1 MINKYLMEIILFI
14 NNAVGLYLFIRLASS
29 ILSKKFINDAIRKI
43 SFSIILIMMVF
54 VNIKIDMFVPNII
67 ILLAF
72 NYYIGL
78 TFYNGKWQ
86 IKLIISVFYVVFSI
100 VSELITAVMFGLIFD
115 ASIIGVRE
123 NPMHLFL
130 GGVVSRV
137 LLILMVETVIKFSN
151 KNASEVSLKSWL
163 SIMSIPLVSILLSV
177 SVVYESIVNNVFSA
191 NAVIACLAILYI
203 NIVSFYLFDH
213 IVNQIHDNNVAKFRQ
228 KQLTLQHHQFEN
240 VISSYENVKRIRHD
254 MLGHLITINE
264 YLKSYQ
270 VEDGISYINKLH
282 REIDFTKQGIFSENI
297 SVDAIVNNRISKA
310 NELGIITMIDIAI
323 PKKINIDDMD
333 LCVVISNLLTNAI
346 EACQKINDDCSKHI
360 KYIMKYKKDSIIIET
375 KNSYDVKN
383 IKEASGKFASS
394 KAFRRN
400 NELGL
405 GLSNIESVIKKYNGI
420 FDINRNESEFIVTLI
435 IPDKIIA

>member
-1 MINKYLMEIILFI
+1 MINKYLMEIILFM
-14 NNAVGLYLFIRLASS
+14 NNAIGLYLFIRLASS
-29 ILSKKFINDAIRKI
+29 LLSKNSINDTIRKI

-54 VNIKIDMFVPNII
+54 VNVKVDILIPNII
-67 ILLAF
+67 ILMAF
-72 NYYIGL
+72 NYFIGL

-86 IKLIISVFYVVFSI
+86 VKLIISVFFVVFSI

-123 NPMHLFL
+123 NAMHLFL
-130 GGVVSRV
+130 GGVVSRF
-137 LLILMVETVIKFSN
+137 LLILMVETVVKFSN
-151 KNASEVSLKSWL
+151 KNASDVSLRSWI
-163 SIMSIPLVSILLSV
+163 SIMSIPMVSILLSV

-203 NIVSFYLFDH
+203 NIISFYLFDH
-213 IVNQIHDNNVAKFRQ
+213 IVAQIHENNVGKFRQ

-240 VISSYENVKRIRHD
+240 VISSYENIKRIRHD
-254 MLGHLITINE
+254 MLGHLVTINE
-264 YLKSYQ
+264 YLKSNQ

-282 REIDFTKQGIFSENI
+282 REVDLNKQGIFSENI

-346 EACQKINDDCSKHI
+346 EACQRINDDISKHI
-360 KYIMKYKKDSIIIET
+360 RFIMRYKHDSIIIET
-375 KNSYDVKN
+375 INSYSSDTVN
-383 IKEASGKFASS
+383 EIVGRFTSS
-394 KAFRRN
+394 KAFRN
-400 NELGL
+400 KGEFGM

-420 FDINRNESEFIVTLI
+420 FDINRNENEFIVKII
-435 IPDKIIA
+435 IPDKRVT